1 MSKERTEMIFE
12 DINSLSLNFGE
23 HVVTAYLVICRQ
35 LVIRFQCRINTV

>member
-23 HVVTAYLVICRQ
+23 HVCNSLPRNMSTISNP
-35 LVIRFQCRINTV
+35 FSMSN